1 MVRQQSQD
9 ASTRIAC
16 RIGFVLLG
24 LLGTAGLY
32 AEGVLKS
39 GWLVVPLLILPL
51 GVMVSRSF
59 GPHQKGAMVAM
70 VMTCVV
76 LVVCDLVGRPFA
88 DSYLH
93 YSPANMFS
101 RKLPNL
107 PILGRWDANV
117 IYSGQAYGDLAA
129 MKGEREWREIREL
142 VFQTDH
148 LGFRNG
154 KVHEPIDLIVLGDS
168 FTAGIGT
175 SQEKIF
181 SQVLERSYGR
191 SVYNMGYPGGPYDEY
206 LNFAIESSKLA
217 LRPHAELIWVLFEGN
232 DLDDPGGETWDLSS
246 LPWKSEVGAA
256 LVRYRTFRN
265 RSPINQ
271 IMEGLRKRLWGE
283 IEEVVV
289 RSLPDG
295 RPFLFAGWQEIW
307 GSRSQSEIE
316 THVNFQRLDTTMK
329 AMQRLAIE
337 RNVRLSVLIMP
348 TKGQVYRWVYDQ
360 RPVMPADVLS
370 SGFALAVIGEC
381 HRIHLQCFDIKGF
394 LAAEAIRL
402 YQSSEEVL
410 WWRDD
415 TYLSDRGH
423 EVVATFIAHEI
434 LMAELPPAQE
444 TGE

>member
-9 ASTRIAC
+9 ARTRFFC

-24 LLGTAGLY
+24 LLGTATLY

-39 GWLVVPLLILPL
+39 GWLEVLLLIPPL
-51 GVMVSRSF
+51 WVMVSPSF
-59 GPHQKGAMVAM
+59 GPRQKGAMVAM
-70 VMTCVV
+70 FMACVA
-76 LVVCDLVGRPFA
+76 LVVCDLAGRPFA

-93 YSPANMFS
+93 FTPANMFS

-117 IYSGQAYGDLAA
+117 TYSGQAYGDLAA
-129 MKGEREWREIREL
+129 MKGEREWREIREV

-175 SQEKIF
+175 SQDKIF
-181 SQVLERSYGR
+181 SRVLESSHGR

-206 LNFAIESSKLA
+206 LNFSIESPKLA
-217 LRPHAELIWVLFEGN
+217 LRPQAELIWVFYEGN

-246 LPWKSEVGAA
+246 LPWKNEFGAA

-271 IMEGLRKRLWGE
+271 IMEGLRKRMWGKTDDV
-283 IEEVVV
+283 IV
-289 RSLPDG
+289 RTLPDG
-295 RPFLFAGWQEIW
+295 RPFLFFGRAELW

-316 THVNFQRLDTTMK
+316 SDSNFPRLDTTMK

-337 RNVRLSVLIMP
+337 RNVRVSVLIMP
-348 TKGQVYRWVYDQ
+348 TKGQVYRWVLDQ
-360 RPVMPADVLS
+360 RPAMPADALS
-370 SGFALAVIGEC
+370 SGFALAVLGEC
-381 HRIHLQCFDIKGF
+381 HRIQLRCFDIKGF

-415 TYLSDRGH
+415 THLSERGH
-423 EVVATFIAHEI
+423 VAVATFIAHQI
-434 LMAELPPAQE
+434 LMAELRPVQ
-444 TGE
+444 

>member
-1 MVRQQSQD
+1 MASLRSQEVRAQISG
-9 ASTRIAC
+9 

-24 LLGTAGLY
+24 LLGPAALY

-39 GWLVVPLLILPL
+39 GWLEIFLLIPPL
-51 GVMVSRSF
+51 WVMISPSVGSR
-59 GPHQKGAMVAM
+59 QKGAMVAM
-70 VMTCVV
+70 VMTCVA
-76 LVVCDLVGRPFA
+76 LVVCDLAGRPFA

-117 IYSGQAYGDLAA
+117 TYRGQAYGDLAA
-129 MKGEREWREIREL
+129 MKGEREYQETREVI
-142 VFQTDH
+142 FQTDH

-154 KVHEPIDLIVLGDS
+154 TVHEPIDLIVLGDS

-175 SQEKIF
+175 SQDKIF
-181 SQVLERSYGR
+181 SRVLERVYGR

-206 LNFAIESSKLA
+206 LNFAIESPKLA
-217 LRPHAELIWVLFEGN
+217 LRPQTELIWVLYEGN
-232 DLDDPGGETWDLSS
+232 DLDDPGGEAWDLPS
-246 LPWKSEVGAA
+246 LPWKSDVGAA

-271 IMEGLRKRLWGE
+271 IMEGLRKRMWGKTDDV
-283 IEEVVV
+283 IV
-289 RSLPDG
+289 RTLPDG
-295 RPFLFAGWQEIW
+295 RSFLFAGWQESW

-316 THVNFQRLDTTMK
+316 AHSNFPRLDTTMK

-337 RNVRLSVLIMP
+337 RNVHVSALIMP
-348 TKGQVYRWVYDQ
+348 TKGQVYRWVLDQ
-360 RPVMPADVLS
+360 RPAMPADALS
-370 SGFALAVIGEC
+370 SSFALAVLEEC
-381 HRIHLQCFDIKGF
+381 HRIRLRCFDIKGF
-394 LAAEAIRL
+394 LAAEAMRL

-415 TYLSDRGH
+415 THLSDRGH
-423 EVVATFIAHEI
+423 EAVAKFIADEI
-434 LMAELPPAQE
+434 LLAESRLAQ
-444 TGE
+444 

>member
-9 ASTRIAC
+9 ASTRISC

-24 LLGTAGLY
+24 LLGTAALY

-39 GWLVVPLLILPL
+39 GWLEVLLLIPPL
-51 GVMVSRSF
+51 WVMVSPFF

-70 VMTCVV
+70 VMTCVA
-76 LVVCDLVGRPFA
+76 LVVCDLAGRPFA

-93 YSPANMFS
+93 YNPANMFS

-117 IYSGQAYGDLAA
+117 NYRGQAYGDLAA
-129 MKGEREWREIREL
+129 MKGEREWREIREV

-175 SQEKIF
+175 SQDKIF
-181 SQVLERSYGR
+181 SRVLESSYGR

-206 LNFAIESSKLA
+206 LNFAIESPKLA

-232 DLDDPGGETWDLSS
+232 DLEDPGGETWDLSS
-246 LPWKSEVGAA
+246 LPWKSDVGAA
-256 LVRYRTFRN
+256 LVRFRTFRN

-283 IEEVVV
+283 TEDVIV
-289 RSLPDG
+289 RTLPDG
-295 RPFLFAGWQEIW
+295 RPVLFAGWQELW

-316 THVNFQRLDTTMK
+316 THWNFQRLDTTMK
-329 AMQRLAIE
+329 TMQRLAIE
-337 RNVRLSVLIMP
+337 RNVRVSVLIMP
-348 TKGQVYRWVYDQ
+348 TKGQVYRWVLDQ
-360 RPVMPADVLS
+360 RPAMPADALS
-370 SGFALAVIGEC
+370 SGFALAVLGEC
-381 HRIHLQCFDIKGF
+381 HRIRLRCFDIKGF

-415 TYLSDRGH
+415 THLSDRGH
-423 EVVATFIAHEI
+423 EAVATFIAHEI
-434 LMAELPPAQE
+434 LMAELRPAQ
-444 TGE
+444 